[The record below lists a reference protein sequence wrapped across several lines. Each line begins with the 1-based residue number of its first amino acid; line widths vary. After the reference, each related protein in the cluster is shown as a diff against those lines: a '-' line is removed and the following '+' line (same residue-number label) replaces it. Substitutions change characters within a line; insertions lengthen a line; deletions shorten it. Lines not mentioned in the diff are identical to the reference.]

1 MATTNINVTTTAQDL
16 QSVTD
21 VDNITTNN
29 IELDNSAIVLN
40 NGSLLQKGTVD
51 NGAGGGI
58 ARVCSI
64 GYQDE
69 WENGIQYFVDNNSGQ
84 IIRANSINNTV
95 PGINDDIT
103 KGYIVGSIFFDM
115 NNQNKY
121 ICTDNTDGAAVWD
134 SFIDEPQNLQEVTDQ
149 GNLTTNAIQVGNLA
163 GLYSEISG
171 STVGTASVPNGTYA
185 YMSQDGV
192 FGMNNGAVE
201 SALKNTNVSTGNNVI
216 LEFPDKTSGSY
227 TIATTADIPAATNFG
242 LFAQTANSTTITN
255 TTTEST
261 LIGTGVGS
269 LSSPA
274 NAFEIGDSFHAK
286 LIGHISCNNS
296 ATIHL
301 RVKSGSVLL
310 ADTGVIAL
318 DTTTN
323 KRWEIN
329 VYFTIRALGAAGV
342 ASIASGGIFS
352 YIKNSGLNFEGN
364 NFSIV
369 NDTTFDTTINNTLNI
384 TAQWG
389 AANAADSIYSEI
401 FILNK
406 IY

>member
-1 MATTNINVTTTAQDL
+1 MATTNINVTSTAYKTVKDESTALPQRNTMAF
-16 QSVTD
+16 SGSGV
-21 VDNITTNN
+21 
-29 IELDNSAIVLN
+29 SAI
-40 NGSLLQKGTVD
+40 D
-51 NGAGGGI
+51 NGTTTVI
-58 ARVCSI
+58 NI
-64 GYQDE
+64 PGYP
-69 WENGIQYFVDNNSGQ
+69 
-84 IIRANSINNTV
+84 ATIN
-95 PGINDDIT
+95 
-103 KGYIVGSIFFDM
+103 Y
-115 NNQNKY
+115 
-121 ICTDNTDGAAVWD
+121 
-134 SFIDEPQNLQEVTDQ
+134 
-149 GNLTTNAIQVGNLA
+149 
-163 GLYSEISG
+163 
-171 STVGTASVPNGTYA
+171 
-185 YMSQDGV
+185 
-192 FGMNNGAVE
+192 
-201 SALKNTNVSTGNNVI
+201 
-216 LEFPDKTSGSY
+216 
-227 TIATTADIPAATNFG
+227 G

-269 LSSPA
+269 LSIPA
-274 NAFEIGDSFHAK
+274 NAFQIGDSFHAK

-323 KRWEIN
+323 KHWELN

-369 NDTTFDTTINNTLNI
+369 NNTTFDTTINNTLNI